1 MSKIYAYV
9 LHGIPCVPNVFKK
22 ASANSAGFPLARNL
36 MQIGGFTLK
45 KPNNDDGRYHI
56 PSPHTKPA
64 ATADDNNSAL
74 CRFTLVQIINN
85 IEPRAKSMVKVGPT
99 RNGSAIAVI
108 QGM

>member
-1 MSKIYAYV
+1 
-9 LHGIPCVPNVFKK
+9 
-22 ASANSAGFPLARNL
+22 

-74 CRFTLVQIINN
+74 CRFTLVHIINN
-85 IEPRAKSMVKVGPT
+85 TEPRAKSMVKVGPT